1 MTDGEVV
8 IKVGMDTK
16 RFDRQIQEVGTEL
29 NTLEQRQKEIQRMK
43 PYKGQE
49 EDLQQLGLEIEKVNN
64 KLVSLNQQKAKIEG
78 KGIGDINKGLD
89 TTDKKLKG
97 IITKVGKWGLAV
109 FGVRSAYMLIR
120 RTMSTLTQ
128 YNDQLATDLEYINYA
143 IARALEPVI
152 RIIVNL
158 VYELLGLLNKVTKL
172 LFNYD
177 IFANAGADGF
187 KKANKNAKQLQKT
200 LTGFDEVNI
209 VGQTGGG
216 ATGSTG
222 KPSFNLTDE
231 IGTEG
236 LETVFDK
243 IKEKFDKFFEKIKT
257 NIKKSLKEA
266 FGLDDE
272 TLKGLDNML
281 EGAKE
286 IFDGLFDTIDG
297 TMTLIIGVLSG
308 DPEKVKKGWQEMIDG
323 IGKIVNG
330 FIDLSFGWKETLLSY
345 VDGFL
350 TDVEKKFGP
359 IGSVIVAPV
368 KGAIDL
374 LKTIFT
380 GLKTSV
386 KNIVDGI
393 IKIFKGDF
401 SGIKNIVVGVINV
414 VITALN
420 TLISG
425 VNAIASPIRL
435 LIIGIGKVLGKKWT
449 LDNIKIPSIKQVK
462 AYTGAVLD
470 SGRLVN
476 LPGRGVPIGGA
487 LTGERGQEGVIPLTN
502 QQAMEQLGQTIG
514 KYITINASITNTMN
528 GRVISKELKKI
539 NAENEFAFNR

>member
-16 RFDRQIQEVGTEL
+16 RFDRQIQEVEAEL
-29 NTLEQRQKEIQRMK
+29 NTLEQRQKEIQNMK
-43 PYKGQE
+43 AYKGQE
-49 EDLQQLGLEIEKVNN
+49 EDLKQLGLEIERTNN

-97 IITKVGKWGLAV
+97 ILTKVGKWGLAV

-128 YNDQLATDLEYINYA
+128 YNDQLATDLNYINYA
-143 IARALEPVI
+143 LARALEPI
-152 RIIVNL
+152 IKIIVNL

-200 LTGFDEVNI
+200 LSGFDEVNI

-216 ATGSTG
+216 TTGGTG
-222 KPSFNLTDE
+222 KPSFDLSSS

-236 LETVFDK
+236 LENLFDNIK
-243 IKEKFDKFFEKIKT
+243 TKFDETFKGIKE

-272 TLKGLDNML
+272 TLAGLDGML
-281 EGAKE
+281 DGIGET
-286 IFDGLFDTIDG
+286 FDGLFDTIDG
-297 TMTLIIGVLSG
+297 TMTLIIGILSG
-308 DPEKVKKGWQEMIDG
+308 DPKKVKEGWEKMIGG
-323 IGKIVNG
+323 IGEVVNG
-330 FIDLSFGWKETLLSY
+330 FIDTAFGWKLTLLNYADS
-345 VDGFL
+345 FL
-350 TDVEKKFGP
+350 TDIEKKFGP
-359 IGSVIVAPV
+359 IGSIIVAPI
-368 KGAIDL
+368 KGAIDI

-386 KNIVDGI
+386 KNVIDGI
-393 IKIFKGDF
+393 IKLFKGDF

-476 LPGRGVPIGGA
+476 LPGRGVPVGNA
-487 LTGERGQEGVIPLTN
+487 LTGERGAEGVIPLTN

>member
-16 RFDRQIQEVGTEL
+16 RFDRQIQEVETEL
-29 NTLEQRQKEIQRMK
+29 NMLEQRQKEIQKMK

-49 EDLQQLGLEIEKVNN
+49 EDLKQLGLEIEKTNN
-64 KLVSLNQQKAKIEG
+64 KLVSLNKQKAKIEG

-97 IITKVGKWGLAV
+97 ILTKVGKWGLAV

-120 RTMSTLTQ
+120 RAMSTLTQ

-143 IARALEPVI
+143 IARALEPII

-200 LTGFDEVNI
+200 LSGFDEVNI

-216 ATGSTG
+216 TTGGGG
-222 KPSFNLTDE
+222 KPSKNLADS

-236 LETVFDK
+236 LEKLFNIVEEEFDKVFDR
-243 IKEKFDKFFEKIKT
+243 IAT
-257 NIKKSLKEA
+257 NIRRKLKEA
-266 FGLDDE
+266 LGLDDK
-272 TLKGLDNML
+272 TLEGLDNIIS
-281 EGAKE
+281 GIKE
-286 IFDGLFDTIDG
+286 LFDGLFEFLDG
-297 TMTLIIGVLSG
+297 TMTLIIGVLTL
-308 DPEKVKKGWQEMIDG
+308 DTDKMLEGWQILVDG
-323 IGKIVNG
+323 IGKIING
-330 FIDLSFGWKETLLSY
+330 FIDLSFGWKETLLNY
-345 VDGFL
+345 VDSFL
-350 TDVEKKFGP
+350 TDVEKKFGVF
-359 IGSVIVAPV
+359 GSIIVAPV

-380 GLKTSV
+380 GLKTTV
-386 KNIVDGI
+386 KNIVGGI
-393 IKIFKGDF
+393 VKIFKGDF
-401 SGIKNIVVGVINV
+401 SGIKDIGIGVINA

-420 TLISG
+420 ALISG
-425 VNAIASPIRL
+425 INLLASPIRL
-435 LIIGIGKVLGKKWT
+435 LIIGIGKVLGKNWT
-449 LDNIKIPSIKQVK
+449 LDNIKIPNIKYVK

-470 SGRLVN
+470 TGRLVN
-476 LPGRGVPIGGA
+476 LPGRGVPVGGA

-502 QQAMEQLGQTIG
+502 QQAMETLGQTIG